1 MLLYT
6 KRPKSGSKKNGL
18 SMAHTAFNL
27 LIQLAPTRENAV
39 PDRCSLGL
47 NCPRSLR
54 EHNNYDCL
62 SEVYRG
68 RSPAKPKKSLGPSG
82 GGELLSLAGVDLA
95 ATVCQDHSIH
105 LERVEDRLLLLCSPG
120 QRLSRMM
127 LPGVTVVPA
136 TVWLAVCVAVVG
148 ASNPQSSRLTPDQ
161 YAPWISHR
169 HGLHRRTEEDQPFVK
184 FPNESDEDLS
194 IEDSISLHSKGRG
207 PAEKQP
213 VSISISSYW
222 KDQGAAGNGSSDL
235 TISPRRSPDTS
246 IDSQE
251 RSELIKHLEK
261 ELLSFGMRN
270 SAAEDFS
277 PLLQDKQ
284 LLRYN
289 GQKFLDQNINVE
301 ESSVPARSPPQES
314 QSEDPFVADD
324 TFQDQGPGSVEI
336 YKLDL
341 LRERLLPNPMPTSK
355 LPMNAKRKVPK
366 KTSHSNEK
374 TKATDYKASNP
385 KLVHKQ
391 SNSFDDHSSDAP
403 PNTDPFSIGGVPE
416 LQVGCEG
423 LADSRQKRSIDSVS
437 KNDEGDLW
445 SEVTPISLDLDYDLS
460 EEKFEEM
467 DELFKLKKLETTTK
481 GMKQNR
487 GDIDVTLYA
496 EFQDDEKHAEK
507 LPVRGDLGESSATT
521 DFATLTPMP
530 HRNERKAKEK
540 LDSVRAKRSVQFE
553 GAEAVTGQRTA
564 NQVRKILWVKEPTV
578 NDLSEN
584 REPQKRDMWGF
595 GEEEGV
601 VSSDELQTENQ
612 RRRQFYE
619 RRRKEEE
626 LRRQGEELRRQQESQ
641 RRGQI
646 ANRTDADIEK
656 IRSDYEK
663 QLEQRR
669 QEESRRLSQISPTRR
684 PEREDERR
692 RRLESE
698 TNRNRMMEEARRRT
712 EGFRR
717 RQESWP
723 PTPSSG
729 RQLQEEEA
737 RRRQKEDRVNLE
749 DRRREWMLKRRQ
761 EMEEERRKQA
771 RDRSQPSNVPA
782 GANESGSRGQWERDQ
797 KLREYIER
805 NRPVNVDGAVDRRTQ
820 EENRRRLDEER
831 KLQEY
836 IRRNQPVQV
845 PRNASYDWMMH
856 RRKVEQAGGDDRS
869 RYPSLG
875 GARRDHGPSATA
887 NVNPRSYADEAR
899 RRNAARKTE
908 EERIRERERLQEE
921 SRRREQEVRRSQSR
935 WYEEQRQ
942 RMLVERRK
950 QEYPGKTSS
959 PENMGPL
966 NGDRRRF
973 EDHRGRQETSLVPSN
988 LVANEARRSTE
999 LERQRMEM
1007 ERRRRIEAERER
1019 AENRAKEARESQER
1033 ARATKEQWRRQEE
1046 ARLNSLPVIASIIIR
1061 PEASATAP
1069 TQGVIPQS
1077 RFGDSIEFTGFNP
1090 HRKGMEVP
1098 NFPAAPTR
1106 RPPVKSPPPC
1116 VWAVVQCCPTNVKR
1130 LVTCFE
1136 SMGCPGINWDPNPCR
1151 ISVTQAAREQV
1162 MKFYEEVEEDRR
1174 L

>member
-1 MLLYT
+1 ML
-6 KRPKSGSKKNGL
+6 SN
-18 SMAHTAFNL
+18 
-27 LIQLAPTRENAV
+27 
-39 PDRCSLGL
+39 D
-47 NCPRSLR
+47 
-54 EHNNYDCL
+54 
-62 SEVYRG
+62 
-68 RSPAKPKKSLGPSG
+68 
-82 GGELLSLAGVDLA
+82 
-95 ATVCQDHSIH
+95 
-105 LERVEDRLLLLCSPG
+105 
-120 QRLSRMM
+120 RMM

-136 TVWLAVCVAVVG
+136 TVWLAVCVAMVG
-148 ASNPQSSRLTPDQ
+148 AGNPQSSRLTPDQ

-169 HGLHRRTEEDQPFVK
+169 HGLHRRTEENQPFVK

-194 IEDSISLHSKGRG
+194 IEDSIGLHTKGHG
-207 PAEKQP
+207 PAENQP

-235 TISPRRSPDTS
+235 TISPRRSPDAS

-261 ELLSFGMRN
+261 DLLFFGMRN

-284 LLRYN
+284 FLRYN
-289 GQKFLDQNINVE
+289 GQKFLEQNINVE
-301 ESSVPARSPPQES
+301 ESSVPARSPPRES

-355 LPMNAKRKVPK
+355 LPMNAKSKVPK

-374 TKATDYKASNP
+374 TKAGEYKASNQ
-385 KLVHKQ
+385 KIMHKQ
-391 SNSFDDHSSDAP
+391 SNSFDDHGSDAP

-437 KNDEGDLW
+437 KNEEGDLW
-445 SEVTPISLDLDYDLS
+445 SEVTPITLNLDYDMS
-460 EEKFEEM
+460 EEKSEGT
-467 DELFKLKKLETTTK
+467 DELFKLILESTTK
-481 GMKQNR
+481 GVKQNR

-496 EFQDDEKHAEK
+496 KFQGVEK
-507 LPVRGDLGESSATT
+507 LPVRGDLGESGATT
-521 DFATLTPMP
+521 GSATLTSMP
-530 HRNERKAKEK
+530 DRKERKAKEK
-540 LDSVRAKRSVQFE
+540 PDSVKVKRSVQFE
-553 GAEAVTGQRTA
+553 EAEGATGERTV
-564 NQVRKILWVKEPTV
+564 NQARKILWVKEPTV
-578 NDLSEN
+578 NDLSED

-595 GEEEGV
+595 GENEGV

-619 RRRKEEE
+619 HRRKE
-626 LRRQGEELRRQQESQ
+626 EELRRQQESQ
-641 RRGQI
+641 RRKEI
-646 ANRTDADIEK
+646 ENRTSVDIEK

-669 QEESRRLSQISPTRR
+669 EEESRRQSQISPTRGR

-692 RRLESE
+692 WRLESE
-698 TNRNRMMEEARRRT
+698 ANRTRGMEEARRRA
-712 EGFRR
+712 EAFRR
-717 RQESWP
+717 RQESRP
-723 PTPSSG
+723 QTPSSPG

-737 RRRQKEDRVNLE
+737 RRRQKEYRVNLE

-761 EMEEERRKQA
+761 EMEEERRNQA
-771 RDRSQPSNVPA
+771 RDRSQPSNVPV
-782 GANESGSRGQWERDQ
+782 GANESGSREQWERDQ
-797 KLREYIER
+797 WIREYVR
-805 NRPVNVDGAVDRRTQ
+805 ASNRRIQ

-836 IRRNQPVQV
+836 IRRNQPVQM

-875 GARRDHGPSATA
+875 GARRDHGPSATV
-887 NVNPRSYADEAR
+887 NVDPRSYADEVR
-899 RRNAARKTE
+899 RRNTARKTE
-908 EERIRERERLQEE
+908 EERIQLQEE
-921 SRRREQEVRRSQSR
+921 TRRREQESRRLQSR

-942 RMLVERRK
+942 RLAERRE
-950 QEYPGKTSS
+950 QEHAGKTSS
-959 PENMGPL
+959 PENMGSP
-966 NGDRRRF
+966 NGDRIWF
-973 EDHRGRQETSLVPSN
+973 EDQRRRQETSLVPSN
-988 LVANEARRSTE
+988 LVAHEARRTSDF
-999 LERQRMEM
+999 ERQRMEIQ
-1007 ERRRRIEAERER
+1007 RRRRIDAEMDWAERQRAERQR
-1019 AENRAKEARESQER
+1019 AENRAKEARESKER
-1033 ARATKEQWRRQEE
+1033 ARATKEQWTKQEVD
-1046 ARLNSLPVIASIIIR
+1046 RLNSLPVIASIIIR
-1061 PEASATAP
+1061 PEASASAP
-1069 TQGVIPQS
+1069 TQGVVPQS
-1077 RFGDSIEFTGFNP
+1077 RFGDGIEFTGFNP

-1098 NFPAAPTR
+1098 NFPAPPTQ

-1151 ISVTQAAREQV
+1151 ISVTQAARAQV

>member
-1 MLLYT
+1 ML
-6 KRPKSGSKKNGL
+6 SN
-18 SMAHTAFNL
+18 
-27 LIQLAPTRENAV
+27 
-39 PDRCSLGL
+39 D
-47 NCPRSLR
+47 
-54 EHNNYDCL
+54 
-62 SEVYRG
+62 
-68 RSPAKPKKSLGPSG
+68 
-82 GGELLSLAGVDLA
+82 
-95 ATVCQDHSIH
+95 
-105 LERVEDRLLLLCSPG
+105 
-120 QRLSRMM
+120 RMM

-136 TVWLAVCVAVVG
+136 TVWLAVCVAMVG

-184 FPNESDEDLS
+184 FPNDSDEDLS
-194 IEDSISLHSKGRG
+194 IEDSINLHSKGHA
-207 PAEKQP
+207 PVENQP

-235 TISPRRSPDTS
+235 AISPRRSPDAS
-246 IDSQE
+246 IDSRE

-261 ELLSFGMRN
+261 DLLFFGLRN

-277 PLLQDKQ
+277 PLLRDKQ

-301 ESSVPARSPPQES
+301 ESSVPARSPPRES
-314 QSEDPFVADD
+314 QPEDPFVADD

-355 LPMNAKRKVPK
+355 LPLNVKSKVPK
-366 KTSHSNEK
+366 KTSQSNEK
-374 TKATDYKASNP
+374 TKATEYKASNQ
-385 KLVHKQ
+385 KIVHKQ
-391 SNSFDDHSSDAP
+391 SNSFDDHGSDAP

-437 KNDEGDLW
+437 KNEEGDLW
-445 SEVTPISLDLDYDLS
+445 SEVTPISLDLDY
-460 EEKFEEM
+460 EEKFEET

-496 EFQDDEKHAEK
+496 ESREDEKPVEK

-530 HRNERKAKEK
+530 DRNQRKAKEK
-540 LDSVRAKRSVQFE
+540 LHSVKVKRSVQFE
-553 GAEAVTGQRTA
+553 DAEAVTGQRTA
-564 NQVRKILWVKEPTV
+564 NRVRKILWVKEPTV
-578 NDLSEN
+578 NDLAED

-595 GEEEGV
+595 GEDEGV

-619 RRRKEEE
+619 WRRKE
-626 LRRQGEELRRQQESQ
+626 EELRRQQESQ
-641 RRGQI
+641 RREEI
-646 ANRTDADIEK
+646 ANRTNADIEK
-656 IRSDYEK
+656 IRSAYEK

-669 QEESRRLSQISPTRR
+669 EEESRRQSQLPATRR

-692 RRLESE
+692 RRIESE
-698 TNRNRMMEEARRRT
+698 ANRNRMMEEARRRA
-712 EGFRR
+712 EAFRR
-717 RQESWP
+717 SQESWP
-723 PTPSSG
+723 PTASPG

-771 RDRSQPSNVPA
+771 RDRSQPSNVPV
-782 GANESGSRGQWERDQ
+782 GANESGSREQWERDQ
-797 KLREYIER
+797 KLREYVQR
-805 NRPVNVDGAVDRRTQ
+805 NRPVNVDGASDRRIQ

-875 GARRDHGPSATA
+875 GARRVHGPSATV
-887 NVNPRSYADEAR
+887 NVDPRSYADEAR

-921 SRRREQEVRRSQSR
+921 TRRREQEFRRSQSR

-942 RMLVERRK
+942 RMLAERR
-950 QEYPGKTSS
+950 EREHAGKTSS
-959 PENMGPL
+959 PENMGSL
-966 NGDRRRF
+966 NGDRRWF
-973 EDHRGRQETSLVPSN
+973 EDHRRRQETSLVPSN
-988 LVANEARRSTE
+988 LVANGARRATE

-1007 ERRRRIEAERER
+1007 ERRRRIEAERQR
-1019 AENRAKEARESQER
+1019 AENRAKEARESEER
-1033 ARATKEQWRRQEE
+1033 ARATKEQWRRQEV

-1061 PEASATAP
+1061 PEASASAP
-1069 TQGVIPQS
+1069 TQGVVPQS
-1077 RFGDSIEFTGFNP
+1077 RFGDGIEFTGFNP

-1098 NFPAAPTR
+1098 NFPAPPTQ

-1136 SMGCPGINWDPNPCR
+1136 SMGCPGVNWDPNPCR
-1151 ISVTQAAREQV
+1151 IAVTQAAREQV
-1162 MKFYEEVEEDRR
+1162 MKFYEEVESDRHM
-1174 L
+1174 